1 MGLRGFQS
9 RIAAIGAA
17 IGTCSCAAMI
27 AATVVGL
34 AGVIGLPIALALPDP
49 VNGFLQVAAQPLLIL
64 SLIMIVFSATYSPS
78 RIPLVLSLIGTPPAY
93 TGMFLLPGSMS
104 GMGGHTIHAVNPI
117 PLLVFWSGVAFLVAA
132 MVLARG
138 RGKIPVHAVRKPSLR
153 TTSFG
158 RLMAKRVVLA
168 SVSVGVLILL
178 PALTLSALSTL
189 FSAQPSTTQSPALV
203 KVDPDNFLWKG
214 TVADYTKQES
224 YLTSFSGPKAT
235 VTVSHGMTSGTL
247 TIGIMDGI
255 GAWVLRGVTV
265 SSTDPQAINLTTES
279 GRAGKWMIILTFD
292 GASGYV
298 EVNIKSV

>member
-1 MGLRGFQS
+1 MDLRAFKS

-27 AATVVGL
+27 AATFFGL

-49 VNGFLQVAAQPLLIL
+49 VNSFLQVTAQPLLIL

-78 RIPLVLSLIGTPPAY
+78 RIPRVLSLIGTPPTYA
-93 TGMFLLPGSMS
+93 GMFLLPGSTS
-104 GMGGHTIHAVNPI
+104 EMGGHTIHAVNPI

-138 RGKIPVHAVRKPSLR
+138 RRKAPVHAVRRLSLR
-153 TTSFG
+153 TTTFG
-158 RLMAKRVVLA
+158 RLMARRAVLA
-168 SVSVGVLILL
+168 TVSVGVLILL
-178 PALTLSALSTL
+178 PTLTLSALPAL
-189 FSAQPSTTQSPALV
+189 LSAQPSRTQSPVLV

-214 TVADYTKQES
+214 TVADYTRQES
-224 YLTSFSGPKAT
+224 YFPSFSGPRAT
-235 VTVSHGMTSGTL
+235 VTVSHRMTSGTL
-247 TIGIMDGI
+247 TMGIMDGI
-255 GAWVLRGVTV
+255 GAWVLRGVTI
-265 SSTDPQAINLTTES
+265 SSLDPRAIDLATES

-298 EVNIKSV
+298 EVNIKSD